1 MRTLLLIAALLLTGL
16 LHTSSARAQI
26 VNTQPLL
33 GRLDGDGLS
42 CELNTNLEWRT
53 GNVELFRLSAS
64 ALIAWRSDAHALLSS
79 SSIELGDR
87 AGERF
92 LFRTF
97 THLRYQY
104 RLDDILT
111 FEIFGQVA
119 HDEFRRI
126 TVRGLGGLGARLA
139 LVTTDETRLR
149 LGLAYMFEHERFADS
164 STFTDTGE
172 QRDNHRASVYLDLR
186 HDLAERLGLGVTVFY
201 QPRLDAWSD
210 WQLAVETRLAV
221 HLTKSLALTLQLHL
235 AYDTTPPDGV
245 ETLDTATLVGLGWS
259 F

>member
-1 MRTLLLIAALLLTGL
+1 MRTLFTLFTLLLAL
-16 LHTSSARAQI
+16 TSSAHAQI
-26 VNTQPLL
+26 VNTQPLI
-33 GRLDGDGLS
+33 GRLDADGLS
-42 CELNTNLEWRT
+42 GELNTHLEWRT

-64 ALIAWRSDAHALLSS
+64 ALLTWRCDDHALLSS
-79 SSIELGDR
+79 SSLELGDR

-111 FEIFGQVA
+111 LEAFGQVA

-126 TVRGLGGLGARLA
+126 TVRALGGLGARLS
-139 LVTTDETRLR
+139 LLTTDQTRLR

-164 STFTDTGE
+164 TTLTDSGE
-172 QRDNHRASVYLDLR
+172 RRDNHRASLYLDLR
-186 HDLAERLGLGVTVFY
+186 HDLTDRLGLGLTVFY
-201 QPRLDAWSD
+201 QPSLTAFSD
-210 WQLAVETRLAV
+210 WQLAAESRLAV

-235 AYDTTPPDGV
+235 AYDSTPPDDV
-245 ETLDTATLVGLGWS
+245 ATLDTATLVGLGWS

>member
-1 MRTLLLIAALLLTGL
+1 MRTLLLIASLCSTWLLAGPV
-16 LHTSSARAQI
+16 HAQI

-42 CELNTNLEWRT
+42 GELNTNLEWRT

-64 ALIAWRSDAHALLSS
+64 ALLTWRRDDHALLSS
-79 SSIELGDR
+79 SSVEFGDR

-111 FEIFGQVA
+111 IETFGQVA

-139 LVTTDETRLR
+139 LVTTERTRLR
-149 LGLAYMFEHERFADS
+149 LGAAYMFEHERFADS
-164 STFTDTGE
+164 TTLSDTGE
-172 QRDNHRASVYLDLR
+172 TRDNHRASFYLDLR
-186 HDLAERLGLGVTVFY
+186 HDLEDRLGVGVTVFY

-210 WQLAVETRLAV
+210 WQLAAETRLAV
-221 HLTKSLALTLQLHL
+221 HLTKSLALTLQVHL
-235 AYDTTPPDGV
+235 AYDATPPDGV
-245 ETLDTATLVGLGWS
+245 ETLDTATLVGIGWS

>member
-1 MRTLLLIAALLLTGL
+1 MRTLLTCHVLACLLAL
-16 LHTSSARAQI
+16 TSSAQAQI
-26 VNTQPLL
+26 VNTQPLI
-33 GRLDGDGLS
+33 GRLDADGLS
-42 CELNTNLEWRT
+42 GELNTNLEWRT

-64 ALIAWRSDAHALLSS
+64 ALLTWRCDDHALLSS
-79 SSIELGDR
+79 SSLEFGAS

-97 THLRYQY
+97 THLRYQH

-111 FEIFGQVA
+111 IETFGQLA

-126 TVRGLGGLGARLA
+126 TVRALGGLGARLA
-139 LVTTDETRLR
+139 LLTTDETRLR

-164 STFTDTGE
+164 TTLSDSGE
-172 QRDNHRASVYLDLR
+172 LRDNHRASLYLDLR
-186 HDLAERLGLGVTVFY
+186 HDLTDRLGLGLTVFY
-201 QPRLDAWSD
+201 QPSLTAFSD
-210 WQLAVETRLAV
+210 WQLAAESRLAI

-235 AYDTTPPDGV
+235 AYDSTPPDDV
-245 ETLDTATLVGLGWS
+245 ATLDTATLIGLGWS